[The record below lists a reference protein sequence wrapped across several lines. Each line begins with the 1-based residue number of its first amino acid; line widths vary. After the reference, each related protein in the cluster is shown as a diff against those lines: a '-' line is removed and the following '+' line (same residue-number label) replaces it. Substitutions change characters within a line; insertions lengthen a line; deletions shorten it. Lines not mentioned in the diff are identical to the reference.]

1 MMGGKI
7 LQASVRLA
15 LTAKLPVLSVGDGI
29 EALLGFK
36 PEDFLSSRVSLK
48 ERIHPDDSDIA
59 DALFSPEI
67 QRGAGGFNIRMRHAD
82 GRLRCIKGHCAKQAG
97 PGGGPPVLDLLLQD
111 AATLIEDAGE
121 FPMMANFRA
130 MMESFEDLIYFKDRN
145 HVFTAV
151 NQAAIPIKEGYMR
164 DVVGKTDYDLWRE
177 ESADE
182 IYRMEEQI
190 FAGLPMAQRIHELEL
205 APGKKS
211 WVDNRVYPIKA
222 LGGEIIGVWGM
233 ARDITRRV
241 EAEQALRESE
251 ELLRESQTIAGLG
264 SYVMDIRTGAW
275 RSSEI
280 LDRLFGIDQGY
291 EHTLE
296 GWLSLIHPED
306 RAMMD
311 SYFRDEVVGRGR
323 AFDKEYR
330 IVRQTDQA
338 VRWVHGLGRLEFDAQ
353 GQPVKMR
360 GTIHDI
366 TERKQ
371 AEEALRENKE
381 LLQLFIE
388 HAPVGLAM
396 FDREMRFLAVNHHW
410 LENSFLVGREVIG
423 HSAYEIFPTLPERL
437 KETHRRG
444 LAGEAMQA
452 GEDYRERPNGRVQW
466 IRWEIHPWMTGDGN
480 VGGIVHFSED
490 ITERKQAEE
499 ALRESKELLQLFI
512 EHSPAALAMFD
523 REMRFLIANRRYLE
537 IFSLVEREIIGHPLY
552 EIFPDLPESLKET
565 HRRALAG
572 EAMQNGEGS
581 IPMPDGSAHWALWGL
596 RPWLTGNGDVGGIVL
611 SIEDVTERKQA
622 EEALRESKEL
632 LQLFIEHS
640 PAGLAMFD
648 REMRFLVANRHYL
661 EASFLVGREVIGHS
675 GYEIFP
681 DLSESLKET
690 HRRALAGEAMQ
701 AGEDRRE
708 LPDGSVHWSR
718 WRVHPWLTGNGD
730 VGGTVLFI
738 EDITERKQAEEALR
752 ESNKLLQLFIE
763 HAPVALAMFDREM
776 RILAVSRH
784 YLEISFLVGREVIGH
799 SAYEIFPTLPESL
812 KETHR
817 RALAGEAMQAGE
829 DRINR
834 PDGSVQWIQWGIH
847 PWLTGNGDVGGIV
860 LFTEN
865 ITERKQA
872 EAALRE
878 SEERLQ
884 LFIEHAPAA
893 LAMFD
898 REMRYL
904 AVSRRWM
911 DAHGLGDR
919 EIIGHSHYEIFPDLP
934 ESWKEA
940 HCRGLAGEALRFDKD
955 RLIKPDG
962 NIAWIRREIHPWL
975 TGDGAVGGILL
986 FSEDVTER
994 MQAEERL
1001 RLASSVFTY
1010 AHEGI
1015 LITAPDGAILDVN
1028 DTFTQITGYT
1038 REEVL
1043 GRNPRLL
1050 NSGRHDK
1057 EFYAAMWRALLE
1069 KGYWSGEIWNRSKDG
1084 RIYAETL
1091 TISAVRNESG
1101 EVQQYVALFSDIT
1114 TIKEHEQQLRHI
1126 AHYDVLTSLPNRVL
1140 LADRLNLAMAQFPR
1154 LNRTMTQSRRRGQ
1167 LMAVAYL
1174 DLDGFKAI
1182 NDSHGHDVG
1191 DQLLA
1196 VVASRMKKVL
1206 RKGDTLARLGG
1217 DEFVALLLDLE
1228 NPEASIPMLNR
1239 MLKAASQP
1247 VQIGDH
1253 DLQVSVSIGVTFYPQ
1268 EEEAAADQLLRQA
1281 DQAMYQAKL
1290 AGKNRYHL
1298 FDFNQDRTVRG
1309 RLAGLDRIRQALA
1322 AGEFVLYY
1330 QPIVNMRKGTVEGA
1344 EALIRWQHPEQGL
1357 MLPGNFLPVIED
1369 HPLAI
1374 ELGEWVIDT
1383 ALTQMERW
1391 QAAGLVMPVSVN
1403 VGARQLQES
1412 DFVDRLA
1419 KLLAAH
1425 PHVKPTNLELEILE
1439 TSAVLD
1445 MAHVSEMLE
1454 ECREM
1459 GVSFSLDD
1467 FGTGYSSLS
1476 YLKHLPADILK
1487 IDRSFVRDILDDPE
1501 DLTILEGVL
1510 GLATAFRRGFIAEG
1524 VETADHGL
1532 MLLRL
1537 GCEMAQGFGIAHP
1550 MPADD
1555 LPGWAAAWQPDP
1567 RWIDVMPA
1575 SQDERQFL
1583 HAAVEHRCWIAE
1595 IEAFLKN
1602 ERHVPPQLN
1611 IEHCRFGALI
1621 AAKSMAAR
1629 RESPEFQRLDD
1640 LHRQIHALAV
1650 DIVNFRDRDR
1660 NPEPLARLD
1669 ELHHLNAAL
1678 LNQLELCKGG

>member
-1 MMGGKI
+1 MMDSKV

-15 LTAKLPVLSVGDGI
+15 LTAKLPVLSVSDGV

-48 ERIHPDDSDIA
+48 ERIHPDDSDSA

-82 GRLRCIKGHCAKQAG
+82 GRIRCIKGHCAKQAG

-130 MMESFEDLIYFKDRN
+130 MMESSEDLICFKDRN

-151 NQAAIPIKEGYMR
+151 SQTAMPISGKSSADM
-164 DVVGKTDYDLWRE
+164 VGKTDYDLLRE
-177 ESADE
+177 ESADAF
-182 IYRMEEQI
+182 YRLEEQI
-190 FAGLPMAQRIHELEL
+190 FSGLPMAQKIHEMEIV
-205 APGKKS
+205 PGKKS
-211 WVDNRVYPIKA
+211 WIDNRMYPIKA
-222 LGGEIIGVWGM
+222 LGGEITGVWGM
-233 ARDITRRV
+233 TRDITQRV

-251 ELLRESQTIAGLG
+251 ESLRESQTIAGLG
-264 SYVMDIRTGAW
+264 SYMTDIRTGVW

-311 SYFRDEVVGRGR
+311 SYFGDEVVGRGR

-338 VRWVHGLGRLEFDAQ
+338 VRWVHGLGRLEFDTQ

-360 GTIHDI
+360 GTIQDI

-371 AEEALRENKE
+371 AEEALRESKE
-381 LLQLFIE
+381 HLQLFIE
-388 HAPVGLAM
+388 HAPVGLAMFDREMRYLAVSRRWMNFLTLREPEVIGRCHYEVNSNIPERVKEAHRRGLAGETIQCDEDRMEMPNGTVQWRQWEVIPWRTGNGEVGGIVIFSEDISKRKQAEEALRASKEHLQLFIEHSPAALAM

-444 LAGEAMQA
+444 L
-452 GEDYRERPNGRVQW
+452 D
-466 IRWEIHPWMTGDGN
+466 
-480 VGGIVHFSED
+480 
-490 ITERKQAEE
+490 
-499 ALRESKELLQLFI
+499 
-512 EHSPAALAMFD
+512 
-523 REMRFLIANRRYLE
+523 
-537 IFSLVEREIIGHPLY
+537 
-552 EIFPDLPESLKET
+552 
-565 HRRALAG
+565 
-572 EAMQNGEGS
+572 
-581 IPMPDGSAHWALWGL
+581 
-596 RPWLTGNGDVGGIVL
+596 
-611 SIEDVTERKQA
+611 
-622 EEALRESKEL
+622 
-632 LQLFIEHS
+632 
-640 PAGLAMFD
+640 
-648 REMRFLVANRHYL
+648 
-661 EASFLVGREVIGHS
+661 
-675 GYEIFP
+675 
-681 DLSESLKET
+681 
-690 HRRALAGEAMQ
+690 GEAMQ

-708 LPDGSVHWSR
+708 
-718 WRVHPWLTGNGD
+718 
-730 VGGTVLFI
+730 
-738 EDITERKQAEEALR
+738 
-752 ESNKLLQLFIE
+752 
-763 HAPVALAMFDREM
+763 
-776 RILAVSRH
+776 
-784 YLEISFLVGREVIGH
+784 
-799 SAYEIFPTLPESL
+799 
-812 KETHR
+812 
-817 RALAGEAMQAGE
+817 
-829 DRINR
+829 R
-834 PDGSVQWIQWGIH
+834 PDGNVQWIRWEIH

-860 LFTEN
+860 LFSED
-865 ITERKQA
+865 ITERRQA
-872 EAALRE
+872 EEALRE
-878 SEERLQ
+878 NKKLLQ

-898 REMRYL
+898 REMRIL
-904 AVSRRWM
+904 AVNRRY
-911 DAHGLGDR
+911 L
-919 EIIGHSHYEIFPDLP
+919 EIFSLVEREVIGRSCYEVFPNTP
-934 ESWKEA
+934 GRWKEA
-940 HCRGLAGEALRFDKD
+940 HRRCLAGEVIPAYEDYINR
-955 RLIKPDG
+955 PDG
-962 NIAWIRREIHPWL
+962 SIAWLRREIHPWL
-975 TGDGAVGGILL
+975 TGDGAVGGIVV
-986 FSEDVTER
+986 FSEDITER
-994 MQAEERL
+994 RQAEEALRENRKLLQLFIEHAPAALAMFDREMRILAVNRRWVDFHGLGGQEIIGQSIYEIFPNIPESLRETHRRGLAGEAMQTGEDRQERADGSVHWARWGLHPWLTGNGGVGGIVLFIEDITERKQAEERL
-1001 RLASSVFTY
+1001 RLAASVFTH
-1010 AHEGI
+1010 ASEGI
-1015 LITAPDGAILDVN
+1015 FITAPDGAILDVN

-1038 REEVL
+1038 RDEVL

-1050 NSGRHDK
+1050 KSGRQGK

-1084 RIYAETL
+1084 RIYPEML
-1091 TISAVRNESG
+1091 TISAVRNETG
-1101 EVQQYVALFSDIT
+1101 QVQQYVALFSDIT
-1114 TIKEHEQQLRHI
+1114 AIKEHEQQLKHI
-1126 AHYDVLTSLPNRVL
+1126 AHYDVLTGLPNRVL

-1154 LNRTMTQSRRRGQ
+1154 LNRTMTQSRLRGQ

-1191 DQLLA
+1191 DQVLA
-1196 VVASRMKKVL
+1196 VEARRMKKVL

-1217 DEFVALLLDLE
+1217 DEFVAVLLDLE
-1228 NPEASIPMLNR
+1228 NPEASLPMLDR
-1239 MLKAASQP
+1239 MLKAISQP
-1247 VQIGDH
+1247 MKIGDR

-1268 EEEAAADQLLRQA
+1268 AEEAAADQLLRQA

-1290 AGKNRYHL
+1290 TGKNRYHL
-1298 FDFNQDRTVRG
+1298 FDISQDRSARG
-1309 RLAGLDRIRQALA
+1309 RQDDLNRIRQALKA
-1322 AGEFVLYY
+1322 QEFVLYY
-1330 QPIVNMRKGTVEGA
+1330 QPKVNMRKGTVEGA

-1357 MLPGNFLPVIED
+1357 MLPGSFLPVIED
-1369 HPLAI
+1369 HPLAV

-1403 VGARQLQES
+1403 VGARQLQEP

-1425 PHVKPTNLELEILE
+1425 PRVKPTNLELEILE
-1439 TSAVLD
+1439 TSAVLN

-1454 ECREM
+1454 GCHEM
-1459 GVSFSLDD
+1459 GVSYSLDD

-1476 YLKHLPADILK
+1476 YLKRLPAGILK
-1487 IDRSFVRDILDDPE
+1487 IDHSFVRGILNDPE
-1501 DLTILEGVL
+1501 DLAILESVL
-1510 GLATAFRRGFIAEG
+1510 GLATAFRRRFIAEG

-1532 MLLRL
+1532 ILLRL
-1537 GCEMAQGFGIAHP
+1537 GCEMAQGFGIARP
-1550 MPADD
+1550 MPAAD

-1583 HAAVEHRCWIAE
+1583 YAAVEHRCWIAE
-1595 IEAFLKN
+1595 IDAFLKN
-1602 ERHVPPQLN
+1602 ERNVPPPLN

-1621 AAKSMAAR
+1621 TAKSMAAR

-1640 LHRQIHALAV
+1640 FHRRIHALAV

-1669 ELHHLNAAL
+1669 ELHHLSAAL